1 LEIVEKEKAKAEGA
15 LDKRNVSHKL
25 LLDSHMKKESEFK
38 LKTTLKIQE
47 GFEKEVE
54 AKRVDDEIE
63 RTLDAVHLENA

>member
-1 LEIVEKEKAKAEGA
+1 
-15 LDKRNVSHKL
+15 
-25 LLDSHMKKESEFK
+25 MKKESEFK

-63 RTLDAVHLENA
+63 RTLDAVHLENAQKEIKSDEDPSKNGLAQQNKQLENEIT